1 MAEGASQNRNKRKR
15 PVFKK
20 KANKSTIADQT
31 IAQLQQQYNQIDTK
45 KVKLFNN
52 LPLSEPTKKGLA
64 ECGYEEPTEIQRET
78 VAMCLRGLDVLGAAK
93 TGSGKTLAFLIP
105 LIEKLYTLKWTPLD
119 GLGALVITPTREL
132 AYQIFETLR
141 KVGKFHDFSA
151 GLVIGGKDL
160 KYESNRLQN
169 CNIIICA
176 PGRILHHMDENP
188 NFDAT
193 NLKLLVL
200 DEADRCMDMGFEKS
214 MNAIIQNLPMSEA
227 RQTLLFSATQT
238 RSVKDLA
245 RLSLDKPV
253 YVSVH
258 EHSDKATPDKLTQ
271 RYVICNLGDKINMI
285 WSFIKN
291 HRKKKCLI
299 FMQSCKQVKFVQ
311 ELFKRLKVSTTIL
324 ALHGKLHQLRRM
336 AIYDEFCQRDSSVV
350 LLATDIAARG
360 LDFPKVDWVLQA
372 DCPEDAKTYLHRVG
386 RTARHSSIGQSLL
399 VLLPSESEGMLKQ
412 LRIHRIPID
421 VIEVDPRK
429 IVDLQRKIQA
439 HLASDPELK
448 ASAQRAFLSY
458 IKSTY
463 LLHNKD
469 VFDVNKLDFE
479 KFAQSF
485 GLAVTPRVRFLQKAN
500 KKETKLQIENSDNDD
515 NEEEEEDLITLKRKN
530 HDITD
535 EVGVDDD
542 FIVDSEIS
550 DVKSKVVTK
559 AAIAKKMLKKKI
571 VPNQKI
577 TFGDEGQVVETEGLS
592 LKKSAEGQ
600 SYDMDENSDD
610 ENGGINLEKAKAMLK
625 AEDKFDK
632 ELNKEK
638 RKAKRREEK
647 RKAKENSKRNAEKV
661 ELDVDS
667 DDEQDNLEWLPD
679 PDKIYDNL
687 NDPNENDSDSVT
699 E

>member
-1 MAEGASQNRNKRKR
+1 M
-15 PVFKK
+15 
-20 KANKSTIADQT
+20 
-31 IAQLQQQYNQIDTK
+31 
-45 KVKLFNN
+45 
-52 LPLSEPTKKGLA
+52 
-64 ECGYEEPTEIQRET
+64 
-78 VAMCLRGLDVLGAAK
+78 
-93 TGSGKTLAFLIP
+93 
-105 LIEKLYTLKWTPLD
+105 
-119 GLGALVITPTREL
+119 

-169 CNIIICA
+169 CNIIICT

-214 MNAIIQNLPMSEA
+214 MNAIIQNLPSSEV

-271 RYVICNLGDKINMI
+271 RYVICHLGDKINLI
-285 WSFIKN
+285 WSFIKS

-350 LLATDIAARG
+350 LLATDVAARG

-421 VIEVDPRK
+421 AIEVDPRK
-429 IVDLQRKIQA
+429 ITDLQRKSQA

-448 ASAQRAFLSY
+448 ASAQRAFLAY

-463 LLHNKD
+463 LLSNKE
-469 VFDVNKLDFE
+469 VFDVHKLDLD
-479 KFAQSF
+479 KLAQSF
-485 GLAVTPRVRFLQKAN
+485 GLAVTPRVRFLQKVAA
-500 KKETKLQIENSDNDD
+500 KKDAKLDMENSDNED
-515 NEEEEEDLITLKRKN
+515 EDLITLKRKN
-530 HDITD
+530 HEITTEVEGEDLLGDIEPET
-535 EVGVDDD
+535 E
-542 FIVDSEIS
+542 E
-550 DVKSKVVTK
+550 KTKVLTK
-559 AAIAKKMLKKKI
+559 AAIAKRMLKKKI

-577 TFGDEGQVVETEGLS
+577 TFGDEGQVLEGLS
-592 LKKSAEGQ
+592 LKKSTEGR
-600 SYDMDENSDD
+600 SYDMDGNSDD
-610 ENGGINLEKAKAMLK
+610 GNGGIDIIKARAMLK

-632 ELNKEK
+632 ELDKEK

-647 RKAKENSKRNAEKV
+647 RKAQENSKRNAGKV
-661 ELDVDS
+661 ELDADS
-667 DDEQDNLEWLPD
+667 DDEQSDGLDWLPD
-679 PDKIYDNL
+679 PDKIYG
-687 NDPNENDSDSVT
+687 NEEADQNNSDSDSET

>member
-1 MAEGASQNRNKRKR
+1 
-15 PVFKK
+15 
-20 KANKSTIADQT
+20 
-31 IAQLQQQYNQIDTK
+31 
-45 KVKLFNN
+45 
-52 LPLSEPTKKGLA
+52 
-64 ECGYEEPTEIQRET
+64 
-78 VAMCLRGLDVLGAAK
+78 MCLRGMDVLGAAK

-141 KVGKFHDFSA
+141 KVGKYHDFSA

-160 KYESNRLQN
+160 KYESSRLQS
-169 CNIIICA
+169 CNIIICT
-176 PGRILHHMDENP
+176 PGRLLHHMDENP

-193 NLKLLVL
+193 SLKLLVL

-214 MNAIIQNLPMSEA
+214 MNAIIENLPTED

-258 EHSDKATPDKLTQ
+258 EHSDTATPDKLAQ
-271 RYVICNLGDKINMI
+271 RYVVCELKDKVNLV

-291 HRKKKCLI
+291 HKRKKLLI
-299 FMQSCKQVKFVQ
+299 FMQSCKQVKFIH

-336 AIYDEFCQRDSSVV
+336 AIYDEFCQKDSSVV

-399 VLLPSESEGMLKQ
+399 ILLPSEQEGMLKQ

-421 VIEVDPRK
+421 AIQVDPRK
-429 IVDLQRKIQA
+429 VNDIQRKIQA
-439 HLASDPELK
+439 HVAADPELK
-448 ASAQRAFLSY
+448 ASAQRAFLAY
-458 IKSTY
+458 IKSTF
-463 LLHNKD
+463 LLSNKE
-469 VFDVNKLDFE
+469 VFDVHQLDTEQF
-479 KFAQSF
+479 SRSL
-485 GLAVTPRVRFLQKAN
+485 GLAVTPRIRFLQRLE
-500 KKETKLQIENSDNDD
+500 KKQSDQSKPKSASLFDSDND
-515 NEEEEEDLITLKRKN
+515 EEDNVLTLKRKN
-530 HDITD
+530 HDIPQAEEHE
-535 EVGVDDD
+535 EV
-542 FIVDSEIS
+542 EIERLAELR
-550 DVKSKVVTK
+550 SKVVTK
-559 AAIAKKMLKKKI
+559 AAIAKKLLKKKI
-571 VPNQKI
+571 LPNQKI
-577 TFGDEGQVVETEGLS
+577 TFGEEGQVQDVAGVTF
-592 LKKSAEGQ
+592 KKSQLGQ
-600 SYDMDENSDD
+600 SYDLDEDGD
-610 ENGGINLEKAKAMLK
+610 GGIDIDRAREILK

-638 RKAKRREEK
+638 RKAKKREEK
-647 RKAKENSKRNAEKV
+647 EKAKEKNKRNGESV
-661 ELDVDS
+661 VTLDANSSDS
-667 DDEQDNLEWLPD
+667 DDGALDWLPD
-679 PDKIYDNL
+679 PDKLYGKSNEDAETDEDREESPPLKKKKWKAPKKPRKQEEEKPNL
-687 NDPNENDSDSVT
+687 EDLALKLLKQ
-699 E
+699 

>member
-1 MAEGASQNRNKRKR
+1 M
-15 PVFKK
+15 
-20 KANKSTIADQT
+20 
-31 IAQLQQQYNQIDTK
+31 
-45 KVKLFNN
+45 
-52 LPLSEPTKKGLA
+52 
-64 ECGYEEPTEIQRET
+64 
-78 VAMCLRGLDVLGAAK
+78 DVLGAAK

-141 KVGKFHDFSA
+141 KVGKYHDFSA

-160 KYESNRLQN
+160 KYESSRLQS
-169 CNIIICA
+169 CNIIICT
-176 PGRILHHMDENP
+176 PGRLLHHMDENP

-193 NLKLLVL
+193 SLKLLVL

-214 MNAIIQNLPMSEA
+214 MNAIIDNLPTED

-258 EHSDKATPDKLTQ
+258 EHSDKATPDKLAQ
-271 RYVICNLGDKINMI
+271 RYVVCELKDKVNLV

-291 HRKKKCLI
+291 HKRKKLLI
-299 FMQSCKQVKFVQ
+299 FMQSCKQVKFIH
-311 ELFKRLKVSTTIL
+311 ELFRRLKVSTTIL

-399 VLLPSESEGMLKQ
+399 ILLPSEQEGMLKQ

-421 VIEVDPRK
+421 TIQVDPRK
-429 IVDLQRKIQA
+429 VNDIQRKIQA
-439 HLASDPELK
+439 HVAADPELK
-448 ASAQRAFLSY
+448 ASAQRAFLAY
-458 IKSTY
+458 IKSTF
-463 LLHNKD
+463 LLSNKE
-469 VFDVNKLDFE
+469 VFDVHQLDTEQF
-479 KFAQSF
+479 SRSL
-485 GLAVTPRVRFLQKAN
+485 GLAVAPRIRFLQRLEKQSDQ
-500 KKETKLQIENSDNDD
+500 TKPKSASLFDSDND
-515 NEEEEEDLITLKRKN
+515 EEEAEEDSVLTLKRKN
-530 HDITD
+530 HDIPQAEEHE
-535 EVGVDDD
+535 EV
-542 FIVDSEIS
+542 EIERLAELR
-550 DVKSKVVTK
+550 SKVVTK
-559 AAIAKKMLKKKI
+559 ASIAKKLLKKKI
-571 VPNQKI
+571 LPNQKI
-577 TFGDEGQVVETEGLS
+577 TFGEEGQVQDVAGVTF
-592 LKKSAEGQ
+592 KKSQLGQ
-600 SYDMDENSDD
+600 SYDLDEDGD
-610 ENGGINLEKAKAMLK
+610 GGIDIDKAREILK

-638 RKAKRREEK
+638 RKVKKREEK
-647 RKAKENSKRNAEKV
+647 EKAKEKNKRNAESV
-661 ELDVDS
+661 VALDANSSDS
-667 DDEQDNLEWLPD
+667 DDGALDWLPD
-679 PDKIYDNL
+679 PDKLYGKSNEDAEADENLEEYELIYIFLYFIFLSLRLIFQKSPIKKEEMESSKETTKAGGRKTKLRRFGVETFKTINVLEFNFLFDYGFL
-687 NDPNENDSDSVT
+687 K
-699 E
+699 

>member
-1 MAEGASQNRNKRKR
+1 M
-15 PVFKK
+15 
-20 KANKSTIADQT
+20 
-31 IAQLQQQYNQIDTK
+31 
-45 KVKLFNN
+45 
-52 LPLSEPTKKGLA
+52 
-64 ECGYEEPTEIQRET
+64 
-78 VAMCLRGLDVLGAAK
+78 DVLGAAK

-141 KVGKFHDFSA
+141 KVGKYHDFSA

-160 KYESNRLQN
+160 KYESSRLQS
-169 CNIIICA
+169 CNIIICT
-176 PGRILHHMDENP
+176 PGRLLHHMDENP

-193 NLKLLVL
+193 SLKLLVL

-214 MNAIIQNLPMSEA
+214 MNAIIDNLPTED

-258 EHSDKATPDKLTQ
+258 EHSDKATPDKLAQ
-271 RYVICNLGDKINMI
+271 RYVVCELKDKVNLV

-291 HRKKKCLI
+291 HKRKKLLI
-299 FMQSCKQVKFVQ
+299 FMQSCKQVKFIH
-311 ELFKRLKVSTTIL
+311 ELFRRLKVSTTIL

-399 VLLPSESEGMLKQ
+399 ILLPSEQEGMLKQ

-421 VIEVDPRK
+421 TIQVDPRK
-429 IVDLQRKIQA
+429 VNDIQRKIQA
-439 HLASDPELK
+439 HVAADPELK
-448 ASAQRAFLSY
+448 ASAQRAFLAY
-458 IKSTY
+458 IKSTF
-463 LLHNKD
+463 LLSNKE
-469 VFDVNKLDFE
+469 VFDVHQLDTEQF
-479 KFAQSF
+479 SRSL
-485 GLAVTPRVRFLQKAN
+485 GLAVAPRIRFLQRLEKQSDQ
-500 KKETKLQIENSDNDD
+500 TKPKSASLFDSDND
-515 NEEEEEDLITLKRKN
+515 EEEAEEDSVLTLKRKN
-530 HDITD
+530 HDIPQAEEHE
-535 EVGVDDD
+535 EV
-542 FIVDSEIS
+542 EIERLAELR
-550 DVKSKVVTK
+550 SKVVTK
-559 AAIAKKMLKKKI
+559 ASIAKKLLKKKI
-571 VPNQKI
+571 LPNQKI
-577 TFGDEGQVVETEGLS
+577 TFGEEGQVQDVAGVTF
-592 LKKSAEGQ
+592 KKSQLGQ
-600 SYDMDENSDD
+600 SYDLDEDGD
-610 ENGGINLEKAKAMLK
+610 GGIDIDKAREILK

-638 RKAKRREEK
+638 RKVKKREEK
-647 RKAKENSKRNAEKV
+647 EKAKEKNKRNAESV
-661 ELDVDS
+661 VALDANSSDS
-667 DDEQDNLEWLPD
+667 DDDALDWLPD
-679 PDKIYDNL
+679 PDKLYGKSNEDAEADENLEEYELIYIFLYFIFLSLRLIFQKSPIKKEEMESSKETTKAGGRKTKLRRFGVETFETIMNKC
-687 NDPNENDSDSVT
+687 SGV
-699 E
+699 